1 MNELV
6 NETVL
11 IGSVG
16 LLWVLV
22 LFNLLLTLALVRR
35 TSSGTQ
41 PRPQQRDW
49 LQAGEPAPDFTAK
62 TLDGEPV
69 TLVSYAGRAVVF
81 VFISPSCEPCRE
93 YVPSYN
99 ALGPVARQAERELVL
114 VSVASRT
121 ETREFVEA
129 FNIALPVI
137 VAPQEES
144 SFMKDYKFVET
155 PTYCAIDAQG
165 AVQSSGL
172 PFPEKGEWGLLTAS
186 WKQADRSAATS
197 HTGEVIHGNVAQV
210 KNVT

>member
-1 MNELV
+1 MM

-11 IGSVG
+11 LVSMG
-16 LLWVLV
+16 LLWVVV

-35 TSSGTQ
+35 TSSATQ
-41 PRPQQRDW
+41 SRPQQPDW
-49 LQAGEPAPDFTAK
+49 LQPGEPAPDFTAE
-62 TLDGEPV
+62 TLDSEPV
-69 TLVSYAGRAVVF
+69 TLASYAGRAAVF

-121 ETREFVEA
+121 ETREFVDE
-129 FNIALPVI
+129 FGITLPVI
-137 VAPQEES
+137 VAPQAES

-172 PFPEKGEWGLLTAS
+172 PFPDKGEWGLLTAS

-197 HTGEVIHGNVAQV
+197 HTGEVIHGNPAQL
-210 KNVT
+210 